1 MKKRVDSSYVSR
13 KAYTN
18 VDTWKKGPYCGCLRW
33 FELACVL
40 SKTRAENCSEAT
52 IKKSQNKRND
62 KNKKKN
68 NYDNLEKRYFLGIK
82 KAMLKRKKKK
92 KKKGLR
98 GINILPKFFSSWAI
112 KNHQRFIHSDRLALM
127 ILLMLIIIIFIFF
140 FLACIALI
148 VWVESPISL
157 CFFFVFLLFSLC
169 STVACACF
177 CWFFWQPAGP
187 RPGLL
192 LFKA

>member
-18 VDTWKKGPYCGCLRW
+18 ADTWKKGPYCGCLRW
-33 FELACVL
+33 FGIACVL

-62 KNKKKN
+62 KNKKKKQLWQPRETIFSRN
-68 NYDNLEKRYFLGIK
+68 K
-82 KAMLKRKKKK
+82 KSHVKKKK

-98 GINILPKFFSSWAI
+98 GINILPKFSSSWAI

-140 FLACIALI
+140 SLYSSDC
-148 VWVESPISL
+148 VGWESDQPL
-157 CFFFVFLLFSLC
+157 FFFCFFLLFSLC